1 MIEERKEIKK
11 MNTQD
16 ILIVLAANKIS
27 IHSSMMFVK
36 VAKE

>member
-16 ILIVLAANKIS
+16 ILIVLAVNKIS
-27 IHSSMMFVK
+27 IHSSMMFVI
-36 VAKE
+36 VAKA